1 MNYDDLK
8 IQGKSY
14 ENVSLG
20 VQQYDV
26 STFSQGNGLSANAPS
41 IVTSPANSG
50 DTFREFPNLNSEFDV
65 FSDTGDLD
73 QLGANHEDIVN
84 LDASI
89 GSIPLLEE
97 TPGII
102 DDVTPNLS
110 LDTTVDESEHFH
122 NYGTEGGTSIHGLL
136 LE

>member
-8 IQGKSY
+8 IQGKSF

-50 DTFREFPNLNSEFDV
+50 DTFQELPNLNLEFDV
-65 FSDTGDLD
+65 LK
-73 QLGANHEDIVN
+73 
-84 LDASI
+84 
-89 GSIPLLEE
+89 
-97 TPGII
+97 
-102 DDVTPNLS
+102 
-110 LDTTVDESEHFH
+110 
-122 NYGTEGGTSIHGLL
+122 
-136 LE
+136 